1 MVKRLYEVKL
11 INKKQYAEFME
22 LSNEQIEIW
31 RNRLGLSLPTRDN
44 KIGLN
49 SLVDKAMELYESKKI
64 TREKLE
70 YLLSFAQLNMEEMG
84 IKDEEPYI
92 PPTDEELDAIME
104 E

>member
-1 MVKRLYEVKL
+1 MKV
-11 INKKQYAEFME
+11 
-22 LSNEQIEIW
+22 
-31 RNRLGLSLPTRDN
+31 
-44 KIGLN
+44 
-49 SLVDKAMELYESKKI
+49 KI